1 MVRPAGQASRPPP
14 PRGPLTVAKRLTAA
28 QKQQAYADFQA
39 VLDEREPEAGR
50 KLRRRR
56 RHGERFAARQ
66 FAAYQEAGG
75 EEGTG
80 KPFKEWLKANW
91 KSILAQLLQFLIP
104 LLMA

>member
-1 MVRPAGQASRPPP
+1 M
-14 PRGPLTVAKRLTAA
+14 AKRLTAA

-39 VLDEREPEAGR
+39 VLEEREPEAGR

>member
-1 MVRPAGQASRPPP
+1 M
-14 PRGPLTVAKRLTAA
+14 AKRLTAA
-28 QKQQAYADFQA
+28 QKQQAFADFQA
-39 VLDEREPEAGR
+39 VLDEQDPKSGR
-50 KLRRRR
+50 ALRRCR

-80 KPFKEWLKANW
+80 LDFKAWLKANW
-91 KSILAQLLQFLIP
+91 KSVLAKFLQFLIP